1 MVVYPKII
9 KPHIKRKFI
18 RSSIT
23 NFHVD
28 MAQHTIISNH
38 AENAKEKNI
47 LLSFIQITE
56 LNHDETSTLAMH
68 FISCCANYV
77 CRFEIRFATLTNV

>member
-1 MVVYPKII
+1 M
-9 KPHIKRKFI
+9 IKRKLI
-18 RSSIT
+18 GSSIT

-56 LNHDETSTLAMH
+56 LNHDETSTLALH

-77 CRFEIRFATLTNV
+77 RRFEIRFATLTNV